1 MCTGHSKP
9 CIINIV
15 IVNNRGITR
24 STQECYPYLI
34 YMGVDIMAKR
44 VKQTPAERAYSK
56 QVKRI
61 KQFISRAEKRGYQ
74 FGEDVLPQRP
84 KRVTQSSVRKLAK
97 LTPEKLY
104 QKAVY
109 GGLASEGEIVPA
121 TEGVK
126 LERYLRAKKAAE
138 TRKYKLAESTQEPTN
153 TPGFVPPENIS
164 EDGTFFDAVVITG
177 FKAHVRQF
185 NEHASNL
192 LLSWLDRILAT
203 NDVHDV
209 ATMLNDGAE
218 AGLIITYQIVYS
230 QDKLTQYMSE
240 MLNYLPEA
248 GPMFKAE
255 MMDAIEEEEDFS
267 TPL

>member
-1 MCTGHSKP
+1 
-9 CIINIV
+9 
-15 IVNNRGITR
+15 
-24 STQECYPYLI
+24 
-34 YMGVDIMAKR
+34 MAKR
-44 VKQTPAERAYSK
+44 RKQTPAERAYSK
-56 QVKRI
+56 QVNRI
-61 KQFISRAEKRGYQ
+61 KQFIRRAEKRGYQ
-74 FGEDVLPQRP
+74 FSEDVLPQRP
-84 KRVTQSSVRKLAK
+84 KRVTQASVRKLAK

-104 QKAVY
+104 HKAVY
-109 GGLASEGEIVPA
+109 GGISTEGEIVPGI
-121 TEGVK
+121 EGVK
-126 LERYLRAKKAAE
+126 LERSLRAKKAAE
-138 TRKYKLAESTQEPTN
+138 TRKYRLAEPVQEQTN

-218 AGLIITYQIVYS
+218 AGLIVTYQIVYS

-248 GPMFKAE
+248 GQLFKAE
-255 MMDAIEEEEDFS
+255 MMDAMEEEEDFS
-267 TPL
+267 SPI